1 MLLSARILNNVAD
14 VNHFETV
21 VSLEVVQGDAPDIY
35 ITLVDASVEKHNVP
49 PYRRYVAPT
58 GSTLKVV
65 LQDIDSSVT
74 LTKYATRPFS
84 GDQSIWKV
92 SYTQPA
98 DVASI
103 AGMAGTYALKLTLTQ
118 PGTTLPAVWDVAT
131 TYDVDELV
139 SMADGTMWRSL
150 QTANLANSPG
160 ADDIWWEAMAVVF
173 PKVLSGFVSQAISI
187 ARASPEF

>member
-35 ITLVDASVEKHNVP
+35 IALVDASVEKHNVP

-65 LQDIDSSVT
+65 IQDIDTAVT

-92 SYTQPA
+92 AYTQPA
-98 DVASI
+98 DITSI
-103 AGMAGTYALKLTLTQ
+103 ASMAGTYALKLTLTE
-118 PGTTLPAVWDVAT
+118 PGTTLPDVWSDI
-131 TYDVDELV
+131 VDYNFEDLV
-139 SMADGTMWRSL
+139 SLADGTLWRSL
-150 QTANLANSPG
+150 QSSNLNNVPG
-160 ADDIWWEAMAVVF
+160 VGNVWWSQMAVVF

-187 ARASPEF
+187 ARSSPEF